1 MYLIALISF
10 ITLISTLFIKEGLDP
25 EQIEEIKALEEKQNK
40 AFDEEKD
47 QERWKFFVPDW
58 DEIPDDTK
66 KKIMV
71 QSAELSNFKNYTKLI
86 EAVKKRAPLPTGDIV
101 ITADEQSFYTPGG
114 HPINIIVDRSK
125 GPGTLK
131 KSQSN

>member
-1 MYLIALISF
+1 MYLIALISIF
-10 ITLISTLFIKEGLDP
+10 GLISTLLVKEGLDAR
-25 EQIEEIKALEEKQNK
+25 QIEEIKVLEEKQNK
-40 AFDEEKD
+40 AFEEEKD

-58 DEIPDDTK
+58 DKIPDSTK
-66 KKIMV
+66 RKIML

-101 ITADEQSFYTPGG
+101 ITSDEQSFYLPGG
-114 HPINIIVDRSK
+114 HSFNVVIDRSK

-131 KSQSN
+131 KIQTN

>member
-1 MYLIALISF
+1 MYLIALVSF

-25 EQIEEIKALEEKQNK
+25 KQIEEIKALEEKQNK
-40 AFDEEKD
+40 AFEVEKE

-58 DEIPDDTK
+58 DDLPDSTK
-66 KKIMV
+66 RKIIL

-101 ITADEQSFYTPGG
+101 ITSDEQSFYLPGG
-114 HPINIIVDRSK
+114 HSFNVVIDRSK

-131 KSQSN
+131 KIQTN

>member
-1 MYLIALISF
+1 MYLIALFSIVG
-10 ITLISTLFIKEGLDP
+10 LISTLLIREGLDP
-25 EQIEEIKALEEKQNK
+25 RQIEEIKALEEKQNK
-40 AFDEEKD
+40 AFEEEKV

-58 DEIPDDTK
+58 DELPDDTK
-66 KKIMV
+66 KKIIL

-114 HPINIIVDRSK
+114 HSVNVIIDRSK

-131 KSQSN
+131 KSQPN

>member
-25 EQIEEIKALEEKQNK
+25 RQIEEIKALEEKQNK
-40 AFDEEKD
+40 AFEEEKV

-58 DEIPDDTK
+58 DELPDDTK
-66 KKIMV
+66 KKIIL

-101 ITADEQSFYTPGG
+101 ITQDEQSFYLPGG
-114 HPINIIVDRSK
+114 HSFNVVIDRSK

-131 KSQSN
+131 KKST

>member
-1 MYLIALISF
+1 MYLIALVSF

-25 EQIEEIKALEEKQNK
+25 KQIEEIKALEEKQNK
-40 AFDEEKD
+40 AFEVEKE

-58 DEIPDDTK
+58 DDLPDSTK
-66 KKIMV
+66 RKIIL

-101 ITADEQSFYTPGG
+101 ITSDEQSFYSPGG

-125 GPGTLK
+125 APGTLK
-131 KSQSN
+131 KNQSN